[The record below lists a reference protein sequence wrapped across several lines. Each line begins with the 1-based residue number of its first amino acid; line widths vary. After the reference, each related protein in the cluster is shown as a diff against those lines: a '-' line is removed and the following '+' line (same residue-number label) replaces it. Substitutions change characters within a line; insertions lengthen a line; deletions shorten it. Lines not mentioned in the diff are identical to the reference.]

1 MNPIELSQENFK
13 LDFDIWV
20 TDISLS
26 KGQLHT
32 NFDIIGFDRSV
43 HQTIKLRKAYL
54 NKVGNYSQKI
64 SATFKDNMI
73 SFLISEATQHQHF
86 SFYQVVGVFEVDT
99 EIVHLPISAMAPKF
113 HKKYFKRRK
122 FFLNSDKTRV
132 VFPTLGYYNFVNFF
146 IDDRS
151 RYDCRRHVWLEYL
164 TTVAFQKKIIKQS
177 KDTILMFEKDLEYAQ
192 DNSFSL
198 FQWVQEHIPNNHYY
212 YVMQAN
218 ARQLERLKPYQ
229 KHVVYAGS
237 LKYYWLLI
245 RAKMLVSSDTPNNIY
260 TNHNRK
266 YAGPLVKKVIFRKT
280 NFMLQHGV
288 IAFKK
293 LGTEIDPVL
302 NATSGIIDF
311 FVSSTPMEQKIIH
324 DQLNF
329 PLDKI
334 LMLGLVRWDRFKN
347 KEKQLKQNRIL
358 YMPTWRQWLFN
369 MSDNEFKADNYFVGL
384 NRLLKDEALLQ
395 LLKDNNL
402 ELDVYLHPFLQ
413 RFTDNFKINSKQ
425 IRLLKSEQHDLLNLV
440 EKSLM
445 LITDYSSIS
454 WDFAIQRKPI
464 LFYQFDRL
472 IYEEKIGSYTDL
484 KNMEIGKSYT
494 SVSKIVEAIDV
505 KIRDNFSNDKDINLE
520 TNRILSNYDHEE
532 IAYNT
537 YEHIKSRLY
546 NSN

>member
-32 NFDIIGFDRSV
+32 KFDIIDFDQSV
-43 HQTIKLRKAYL
+43 YQTIKLRKAYL

-64 SATFKDNMI
+64 SATFKDNTI
-73 SFLISEATQHQHF
+73 SFLVSEATQHQHF

-99 EIVHLPISAMAPKF
+99 EIVHLPISALAPKF

-151 RYDCRRHVWLEYL
+151 RYDRRRHAWLEYL

-177 KDTILMFEKDLEYAQ
+177 KETILMFEKDLEYAQ

-212 YVMQAN
+212 YVMQAK

-245 RAKMLVSSDTPNNIY
+245 RAKMLVSSETPNNLY
-260 TNHNRK
+260 TDHNRK
-266 YAGPLVKKVIFRKT
+266 YAGPLVKKVLFKKT

-288 IAFKK
+288 IAMKK
-293 LGTEIDPVL
+293 LGTQVDPVL
-302 NATSGIIDF
+302 NASSQIIDYF
-311 FVSSTPMEQKIIH
+311 NASTQDEQKLIH
-324 DQLNF
+324 EHLNF
-329 PLDKI
+329 ELSQIPV
-334 LMLGLVRWDRFKN
+334 LGLARWDRFKN
-347 KEKQLKQNRIL
+347 QDKTDEKSFL
-358 YMPTWRQWLFN
+358 YMPTWRRGLFN
-369 MSDNEFKADNYFVGL
+369 MTPDEFIQSDYYKGISELISSSELEKYL
-384 NRLLKDEALLQ
+384 HEKDCTLY
-395 LLKDNNL
+395 
-402 ELDVYLHPFLQ
+402 VYLHPFMQ
-413 RFTDNFKINSKQ
+413 RFSGK
-425 IRLLKSEQHDLLNLV
+425 LVAKSERVKILNSQVDDLPAYIQRTCA
-440 EKSLM
+440 
-445 LITDYSSIS
+445 LITDYSSVA
-454 WDFAIQRKPI
+454 WDFAFQRKKI
-464 LFYQFDRL
+464 IFYQFDCEAYL
-472 IYEEKIGSYTDL
+472 SETGSYIDL
-484 KNMEIGKSYT
+484 KNNPLGPAYEMVGDVVSALMTESSTSRYDDLLGKQIFNHCEQTYYY
-494 SVSKIVEAIDV
+494 
-505 KIRDNFSNDKDINLE
+505 IRDL
-520 TNRILSNYDHEE
+520 LS
-532 IAYNT
+532 
-537 YEHIKSRLY
+537 K
-546 NSN
+546 